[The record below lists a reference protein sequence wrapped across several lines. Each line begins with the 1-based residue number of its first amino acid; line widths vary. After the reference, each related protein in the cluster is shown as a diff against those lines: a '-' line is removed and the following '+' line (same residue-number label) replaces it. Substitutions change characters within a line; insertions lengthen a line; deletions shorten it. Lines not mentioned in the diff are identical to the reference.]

1 MNLES
6 ILNELRNHRTRI
18 EHAIAA
24 LEGPARD
31 GHPAKVDGTKRR
43 HMSARARARIGAA
56 KKAWWAK
63 KNRKSSGAKKKPTQI
78 HTAKRKPMS
87 SATRKKLS
95 RLMKARWA
103 DKKKAA

>member
-6 ILNELRNHRTRI
+6 ILNELRNQRTRI

-31 GHPAKVDGTKRR
+31 GHPAKVGGTKRR

-63 KNRKSSGAKKKPTQI
+63 QKRKSGAAKKPTPI
-78 HTAKRKPMS
+78 NTARRKPMS
-87 SATRKKLS
+87 SAARKKRS
-95 RLMKARWA
+95 TLMKARRA
-103 DKKKAA
+103 VRKRAA